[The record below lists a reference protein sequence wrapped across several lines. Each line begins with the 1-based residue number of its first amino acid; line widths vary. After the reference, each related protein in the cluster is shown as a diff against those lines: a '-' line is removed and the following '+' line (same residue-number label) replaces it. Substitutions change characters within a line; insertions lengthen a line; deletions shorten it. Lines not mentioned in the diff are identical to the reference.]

1 MNIAC
6 YYYNYS
12 MLTLVS
18 LPAEVRQNFQRSGR
32 INASAALPCAIMG
45 NKLGGTDLSGLIRF
59 GISMEKELLQRLDQE
74 IVKRGYPN
82 RSEAI
87 RNLIRNQLV
96 EIDWS
101 RGDEEVAGTITII
114 YNHHVKGLSDLLLE
128 LQHRHHG
135 MIVSVMHVH
144 LEHEHCL
151 EVMVIKGKAAEARDL
166 ADRLIGVKGV
176 KHGKLTISSTG
187 AGLK

>member
-1 MNIAC
+1 M
-6 YYYNYS
+6 
-12 MLTLVS
+12 
-18 LPAEVRQNFQRSGR
+18 P
-32 INASAALPCAIMG
+32 
-45 NKLGGTDLSGLIRF
+45 DLIRF
-59 GISMEKELLQRLDQE
+59 GISMEKELLSRLDQE

-87 RNLIRNQLV
+87 RDLIRNQLV

-101 RGDEEVAGTITII
+101 RDEEEVAGTITII

-128 LQHRHHG
+128 LQHDHHE

-151 EVMVIKGKAAEARDL
+151 EVMVIKGAAAEAKKL
-166 ADRLIGVKGV
+166 AGRLIGVKGV
-176 KHGKLTISSTG
+176 KHGKLTITSTG
-187 AGLK
+187 KGLN